1 MSPGNSSVEERLAE
15 LLAPV
20 SRNLGPRSVEPMLP
34 ALATYSAR
42 LLEWNERINLS
53 GARDLET
60 LAREHLADALA
71 LVPYLPTSG
80 RCLDVGSGAGLPGIV
95 LAIARPDLAFQ
106 LLEPNQK
113 RRAFLAS
120 VTRELGLKNLAVS
133 AQTALLHAETGDET
147 YDFAIA
153 RAVFPLGEWLVLGMR
168 FVRPGGVVAGLAGG
182 DAAPAASPATEH
194 FRYDVGAGRRL
205 LILVR
210 K

>member
-1 MSPGNSSVEERLAE
+1 MTPGESSVGERLAE

-20 SRNLGPRSVEPMLP
+20 ARDLGASFLESMLP
-34 ALATYSAR
+34 ALATYAER

-71 LVPYLPTSG
+71 LVPHLPRSG
-80 RCLDVGSGAGLPGIV
+80 RCVDVGSGAGLPGIV

-120 VTRELGLKNLAVS
+120 VTRELGMKNVAVS
-133 AQTALLHAETGDET
+133 AATASLHAETSGEA

-153 RAVFPLGEWLVLGMR
+153 RAVFPLDQWLELGMR

-182 DAAPAASPATEH
+182 NLAPTALPGAEH
-194 FRYDVGAGRRL
+194 HRYDVGAGPRTL
-205 LILVR
+205 VLVR